1 MTALE
6 AACERDFAFAAY
18 SANAPFFRTTIR
30 MREDGKTLST
40 EQLQWLL
47 KGSNLGIE
55 ACSLLLHCA
64 KGACDSY
71 GRHLAL
77 RVFGNVDIRD
87 QGDAVAVF
95 ESDLGMVHLVAL
107 LEGLVPLLFQFHGFA
122 S

>member
-55 ACSLLLHCA
+55 ACTLLWAREMRMGNFLPISAEEERTIRTRLHHLGA
-64 KGACDSY
+64 KG
-71 GRHLAL
+71 
-77 RVFGNVDIRD
+77 N
-87 QGDAVAVF
+87 
-95 ESDLGMVHLVAL
+95 
-107 LEGLVPLLFQFHGFA
+107 
-122 S
+122 